1 MPSPGRIWAAQLG
14 GTVAIALAIYL
25 FFRFQG
31 IEPTPTPESFW
42 GRYGVYAL
50 IAACVPALYYLRTFK
65 RALDAW
71 AAATRKAGAGN
82 ASLQVDLLRKLSI
95 GGALCELPMALG
107 VLQLLSGG
115 EMRLF
120 IGGAFFAVAM
130 RLSYRP
136 FVRA

>member
-1 MPSPGRIWAAQLG
+1 MPSPGKVWGAQLG

-31 IEPTPTPESFW
+31 IEPVMKPDSFW
-42 GRYGVYAL
+42 ARWGVYAL
-50 IAACVPALYYLRTFK
+50 VAACVPALYYLRTYK
-65 RALDAW
+65 RALDSWVA
-71 AAATRKAGAGN
+71 AGKQPGGAGAAT
-82 ASLQVDLLRKLSI
+82 QVELLRRLSI

-107 VLQLLSGG
+107 VVQLLSGG

-120 IGGAFFAVAM
+120 LGGAFFALAM

-136 FVRA
+136 FVRS

>member
-1 MPSPGRIWAAQLG
+1 MPSPGKVWGAQLG

-31 IEPTPTPESFW
+31 IDPVAKPDSFW
-42 GRYGVYAL
+42 ARYGVYAL

-65 RALDAW
+65 RALDSW
-71 AAATRKAGAGN
+71 AASGRQPGGPRAGETTE
-82 ASLQVDLLRKLSI
+82 LLRKLSI

-107 VLQLLSGG
+107 VVQLLSGG

-136 FVRA
+136 FVR

>member
-1 MPSPGRIWAAQLG
+1 MPSPGKIWAAQLG
-14 GTVAIALAIYL
+14 GTVAIAFAIYL

-31 IEPTPTPESFW
+31 IEPTPNPDSFW
-42 GRYGVYAL
+42 TRYGVYAL
-50 IAACVPALYYLRTFK
+50 IAACVPALSYLPRFK

-71 AAATRKAGAGN
+71 AATRRNAAPGN
-82 ASLQVDLLRKLSI
+82 ASLQAELLRKLSI
-95 GGALCELPMALG
+95 GGAMCELPMALG
-107 VLQLLSGG
+107 VIQLLSGG

>member
-1 MPSPGRIWAAQLG
+1 
-14 GTVAIALAIYL
+14 VAIAFAIYL
-25 FFRFQG
+25 FFKFQG
-31 IEPTPTPESFW
+31 IEPVAAPDSFW
-42 GRYGVYAL
+42 ARYGVYAL
-50 IAACVPALYYLRTFK
+50 VAACVPALYYLRTFK

-71 AAATRKAGAGN
+71 V
-82 ASLQVDLLRKLSI
+82 ASTKLPGRRDDSLRTELIRRLSI
-95 GGALCELPMALG
+95 GGAMCELPMAVG

-136 FVRA
+136 FVRS